1 MQTLQRND
9 YGGHFAKTVQ
19 LSLCK
24 MQNFAR
30 PTGIQADFFACNFFY
45 HARKLLGDF
54 EMSGLESCLKNFVE
68 FLRNFNYY
76 EKRHFE
82 FL

>member
-1 MQTLQRND
+1 MVAILQKQYNYRC
-9 YGGHFAKTVQ
+9 AKCKILPGLLESRQ
-19 LSLCK
+19 IFSL
-24 MQNFAR
+24 A
-30 PTGIQADFFACNFFY
+30 NFFY

-54 EMSGLESCLKNFVE
+54 ETSGLESCLKNFVE